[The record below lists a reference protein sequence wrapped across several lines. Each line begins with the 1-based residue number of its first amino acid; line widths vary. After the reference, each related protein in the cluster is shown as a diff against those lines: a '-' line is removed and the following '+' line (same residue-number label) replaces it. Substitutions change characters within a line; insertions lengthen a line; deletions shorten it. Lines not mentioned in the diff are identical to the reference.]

1 MTFHIFDKQDL
12 KIYGLDYKGITFGFY
27 DVVEYI
33 DEYNE
38 MICWCKQNFGNPIDV
53 PLYLDGIALPAEQVM
68 RALPARQRWY
78 KRYANEL
85 WFRDEQDY
93 LWFLLRWA

>member
-12 KIYGLDYKGITFGFY
+12 KLYGLDYKGITFGFH
-27 DVVEYI
+27 

-38 MICWCKQNFGNPIDV
+38 MICWCKQNFGDPIDLS
-53 PLYLDGIALPAEQVM
+53 LYLDGSS
-68 RALPARQRWY
+68 LPARQRWY

-93 LWFLLRWA
+93 LWFLLRWT